1 MCARNTQ
8 EAARL
13 SYSLLSCALF
23 TRLSATL
30 FRDSISVVALHW
42 ETSLNI
48 LADTFQTLDRCLP
61 PALTPNY
68 YKSLSPRGT

>member
-30 FRDSISVVALHW
+30 FRDSISSVVASHW
-42 ETSLNI
+42 ETPLNI
-48 LADTFQTLDRCLP
+48 LPATFQTHDHCLP
-61 PALTPNY
+61 PPNY

>member
-8 EAARL
+8 EAACL

-30 FRDSISVVALHW
+30 FRDSISSVVASHW
-42 ETSLNI
+42 ETPLNI
-48 LADTFQTLDRCLP
+48 LPATFQTHDHCLP
-61 PALTPNY
+61 PPNY